1 VQQSIIEIVAN
12 LKQVDFATLSKELK
26 VLLATAN
33 QKVVELDLKGLS
45 ERMGH
50 AADKVAA
57 FVDSPEARKTFASLN
72 QTLADTQ
79 AAIARIEAQV
89 GPVSED
95 FKRTL
100 AEAQAA
106 LKSLSG
112 AADTTRRFVQAQGNV
127 GDELTQS
134 LRQITD
140 AAAAIERLADAV
152 GRDPS
157 SLIVGK
163 KKPQ

>member
-1 VQQSIIEIVAN
+1 
-12 LKQVDFATLSKELK
+12 
-26 VLLATAN
+26 
-33 QKVVELDLKGLS
+33 
-45 ERMGH
+45 
-50 AADKVAA
+50 
-57 FVDSPEARKTFASLN
+57 
-72 QTLADTQ
+72 
-79 AAIARIEAQV
+79 
-89 GPVSED
+89 VSED